1 MFGVYVYFVHLWLLT
16 DNVYRMEAKNV
27 NKRDKGY
34 GVLGICL
41 MVGLIVGAAV
51 LAAAVKVAG
60 AEERVVSVKG
70 LCEREVKA
78 DNVICPFAYKEGGDD
93 LQQLY
98 RTIERKNALI
108 IKFLKEAGIGEEEI
122 SIAAPKVVDTRTEWS
137 GSQNRYAYIVTSVVT
152 VCTDK
157 VDMIINLQ
165 SQQGEL
171 LQQGIATMSGWE
183 FPTVYSFTG
192 LNEIKPSMIE
202 TATKNA
208 RETAERFANDS
219 GSRLGKIKRAT
230 QGQFSITDRDSNTP
244 YMKNVRVVT
253 SVDYYLKD

>member
-1 MFGVYVYFVHLWLLT
+1 MEELKKERKISV
-16 DNVYRMEAKNV
+16 DNE
-27 NKRDKGY
+27 G
-34 GVLGICL
+34 LGCCL
-41 MVGLIVGAAV
+41 MIGLVVGALLLGNAIR
-51 LAAAVKVAG
+51 ASRADD
-60 AEERVVSVKG
+60 RVVSVKG

-78 DNVICPFAYKEGGDD
+78 DKVICPFAYKEGGDN

-98 RTIERKNALI
+98 RTIEEKNGVI
-108 IKFLKEAGIGEEEI
+108 IEFLKDAGISEEEI
-122 SIAAPKVVDTRTEWS
+122 TIAAPKVVDTRTEWS

-157 VDMIINLQ
+157 VDEIITLQ
-165 SQQGEL
+165 SRQGEL
-171 LQQGIATMSGWE
+171 LQRGIATAASWE
-183 FPTVYSFTG
+183 YQTVYSFTK
-192 LNEIKPSMIE
+192 LNDIKPAMIE

-208 RETAERFANDS
+208 RETAEKFAADS
-219 GSRLGKIKRAT
+219 NSKLGKIKRAT

>member
-1 MFGVYVYFVHLWLLT
+1 
-16 DNVYRMEAKNV
+16 MEKKKFNRS
-27 NKRDKGY
+27 NTGTT
-34 GVLGICL
+34 VLGYCL
-41 MVGLIVGAAV
+41 FAGLVIGALLLSNAIR
-51 LAAAVKVAG
+51 VAR
-60 AEERVVSVKG
+60 ADDRVVSVKG

-98 RTIERKNALI
+98 KTIERKNSI
-108 IKFLKEAGIGEEEI
+108 IIDFLKGAGIGEEDI
-122 SIAAPKVVDTRTEWS
+122 SVAAPKVLDTRTEWS
-137 GSQNRYAYIVTSVVT
+137 GSQNRYTYIVTSVVT

-157 VDMIINLQ
+157 VEEVIRLQ

-171 LQQGIATMSGWE
+171 LQQGIATTNGWE
-183 FPTVYSFTG
+183 YPTVYSFTK
-192 LNEIKPSMIE
+192 LNEIKPAMIE
-202 TATKNA
+202 IATKNA
-208 RETAERFANDS
+208 RETAEKFAADS
-219 GSRLGKIKRAT
+219 DSRLGKIKRAT

>member
-1 MFGVYVYFVHLWLLT
+1 MEEPKKARKISV
-16 DNVYRMEAKNV
+16 DNE
-27 NKRDKGY
+27 G
-34 GVLGICL
+34 LGCCL
-41 MVGLIVGAAV
+41 MIGLVVGALLLGNAIR
-51 LAAAVKVAG
+51 ASRADD
-60 AEERVVSVKG
+60 RVVSVKG

-78 DNVICPFAYKEGGDD
+78 DKVICPFAYKEGGDN

-98 RTIERKNALI
+98 RTIEEKNGVI
-108 IKFLKEAGIGEEEI
+108 IEFLKDAGISEEEI
-122 SIAAPKVVDTRTEWS
+122 TIAAPKVVDTRTEWS

-157 VDMIINLQ
+157 VDELIALQ
-165 SQQGEL
+165 SRQGEL
-171 LQQGIATMSGWE
+171 LQRGIATAASWE
-183 FPTVYSFTG
+183 YQTVYSFTK
-192 LNEIKPSMIE
+192 LNEIKPAMIE

-208 RETAERFANDS
+208 RETAEKLAADS
-219 GSRLGKIKRAT
+219 DSKLGKIKRAT

>member
-1 MFGVYVYFVHLWLLT
+1 
-16 DNVYRMEAKNV
+16 METKNV
-27 NKRDKGY
+27 NKNANNN
-34 GVLGICL
+34 VLGYCL
-41 MVGLIVGAAV
+41 MIGLVVGALLLGNAIR
-51 LAAAVKVAG
+51 VAR
-60 AEERVVSVKG
+60 ADDRVVSVKG

-98 RTIERKNALI
+98 KTIERKNGII
-108 IKFLKEAGIGEEEI
+108 IKFLKAAGIGEEEI
-122 SIAAPKVVDTRTEWS
+122 SVAAPKVVDTRTEWS

-157 VDMIINLQ
+157 VDEIIDLQ

-171 LQQGIATMSGWE
+171 LQQGIATTSGWE
-183 FPTVYSFTG
+183 FPTVYTFTK

-208 RETAERFANDS
+208 RETAEKFAADS
-219 GSRLGKIKRAT
+219 DSRLGKIKRAT

>member
-1 MFGVYVYFVHLWLLT
+1 MEEPKKARKVSV
-16 DNVYRMEAKNV
+16 DNE
-27 NKRDKGY
+27 G
-34 GVLGICL
+34 LGCCL
-41 MVGLIVGAAV
+41 MIGLIVGALLLGNAV
-51 LAAAVKVAG
+51 RASRADD
-60 AEERVVSVKG
+60 RVVSVKG

-78 DNVICPFAYKEGGDD
+78 DKVICPFAYKEGGDN

-98 RTIERKNALI
+98 RTIEEKNGVI
-108 IKFLKEAGIGEEEI
+108 IEFLKDAGISEEEI
-122 SIAAPKVVDTRTEWS
+122 TIAAPKVVDTRTEWS

-157 VDMIINLQ
+157 VDEIIALQ
-165 SQQGEL
+165 SRQGEL
-171 LQQGIATMSGWE
+171 LQRGIATAASWE
-183 FPTVYSFTG
+183 YQTVYSFTK
-192 LNEIKPSMIE
+192 LNDIKPAMIE

-208 RETAERFANDS
+208 RETAEKFAADS
-219 GSRLGKIKRAT
+219 DSKLGKIKRAT

>member
-1 MFGVYVYFVHLWLLT
+1 
-16 DNVYRMEAKNV
+16 METKNV
-27 NKRDKGY
+27 NKSVSNNLSGFY
-34 GVLGICL
+34 L
-41 MVGLIVGAAV
+41 MIGLVVGASLLGNAIR
-51 LAAAVKVAG
+51 AARADD
-60 AEERVVSVKG
+60 RVVSVKG

-98 RTIERKNALI
+98 KTIERKNGI
-108 IKFLKEAGIGEEEI
+108 IIAFLKDAGIGEEEI
-122 SIAAPKVVDTRTEWS
+122 SVAAPKVVDTRTEWS
-137 GSQNRYAYIVTSVVT
+137 GSQNRYTYIVTSVVT

-157 VDMIINLQ
+157 VDEIINLQ
-165 SQQGEL
+165 AQQGEL
-171 LQQGIATMSGWE
+171 LQQGIATTSGWE
-183 FPTVYSFTG
+183 FPTVYTFTK

-208 RETAERFANDS
+208 RESAEKFAADS
-219 GSRLGKIKRAT
+219 DSQLGKIKRAT

>member
-1 MFGVYVYFVHLWLLT
+1 
-16 DNVYRMEAKNV
+16 MELKNQ
-27 NKRDKGY
+27 NIRLDKGCEA
-34 GVLGICL
+34 LGCFL
-41 MVGLIVGAAV
+41 MIGLIVGAV
-51 LAAAVKVAG
+51 LLGNAIKAARADD
-60 AEERVVSVKG
+60 RVVSVKG
-70 LCEREVKA
+70 LCEHEVKA

-98 RTIERKNALI
+98 RVIERKNKVI
-108 IKFLKEAGIGEEEI
+108 IDFLKAAGISEGEI

-157 VDMIINLQ
+157 VDTIIGLQ

-171 LQQGIATMSGWE
+171 LQQGIATTSGWE
-183 FPTVYSFTG
+183 YPTVYSFTK

-202 TATKNA
+202 IATKNA
-208 RETAERFANDS
+208 RETAEKFAADS
-219 GSRLGKIKRAT
+219 ESRLGKIKRAT

>member
-1 MFGVYVYFVHLWLLT
+1 MEEKNRCQNKTLGYCLL
-16 DNVYRMEAKNV
+16 
-27 NKRDKGY
+27 
-34 GVLGICL
+34 
-41 MVGLIVGAAV
+41 VGLIVSALLLGNAIKASR
-51 LAAAVKVAG
+51 AND
-60 AEERVVSVKG
+60 RVVSVKG

-98 RTIERKNALI
+98 RTIERKNMI
-108 IKFLKEAGIGEEEI
+108 IINFLKEAGIGEEEI
-122 SIAAPKVVDTRTEWS
+122 SVAAPKVVDTRTEWS
-137 GSQNRYAYIVTSVVT
+137 GSQNRYTYIVTSVVT

-157 VDMIINLQ
+157 VDEIIHLQ

-171 LQQGIATMSGWE
+171 LQQGIATTSGWE
-183 FPTVYSFTG
+183 YPTVYSFTK
-192 LNEIKPSMIE
+192 LNEIKPAMIE

-208 RETAERFANDS
+208 RETAEKFAADS
-219 GSRLGKIKRAT
+219 ESRLGKIKRAT

-244 YMKNVRVVT
+244 YLKNVRVVT

>member
-1 MFGVYVYFVHLWLLT
+1 
-16 DNVYRMEAKNV
+16 MEEKNA
-27 NKRDKGY
+27 NKRLKSGIEA
-34 GVLGICL
+34 LGCFVMI
-41 MVGLIVGAAV
+41 GLIVGALLLGNAIK
-51 LAAAVKVAG
+51 AARSDD
-60 AEERVVSVKG
+60 RVVSVKG

-78 DNVICPFAYKEGGDD
+78 DNVICPFAYKEAGND

-98 RTIERKNALI
+98 RTIERKNAI
-108 IKFLKEAGIGEEEI
+108 IIEFLTGAGISEEEI

-137 GSQNRYAYIVTSVVT
+137 GSNNQYVYIVTSVVT

-157 VDMIINLQ
+157 VDEIIRMQ

-171 LQQGIATMSGWE
+171 LQKGIATTSGWE
-183 FPTVYSFTG
+183 YPTVYSFTK

-202 TATKNA
+202 IATKNA
-208 RETAERFANDS
+208 RETAEKFAADS
-219 GSRLGKIKRAT
+219 ESRLGKIKRAT

>member
-1 MFGVYVYFVHLWLLT
+1 MEESKKERKISV
-16 DNVYRMEAKNV
+16 DNE
-27 NKRDKGY
+27 G
-34 GVLGICL
+34 LGCCL
-41 MVGLIVGAAV
+41 MIGLIVGALLLGNAV
-51 LAAAVKVAG
+51 RASRADD
-60 AEERVVSVKG
+60 RVVSVKG

-78 DNVICPFAYKEGGDD
+78 DKVICPFAYKEGGDN

-98 RTIERKNALI
+98 RTIEEKNGVI
-108 IKFLKEAGIGEEEI
+108 IEFLKDAGISEEEI
-122 SIAAPKVVDTRTEWS
+122 TIAAPKVVDTRTEWS

-157 VDMIINLQ
+157 VDEIIALQ
-165 SQQGEL
+165 SRQGEL
-171 LQQGIATMSGWE
+171 LQRGIATAASWE
-183 FPTVYSFTG
+183 YQTVYSFTG
-192 LNEIKPSMIE
+192 LNDIKPAMIE

-208 RETAERFANDS
+208 RETAEKFAADS
-219 GSRLGKIKRAT
+219 DSKLGKIKRAT

>member
-1 MFGVYVYFVHLWLLT
+1 MQEKKQNKENGALL
-16 DNVYRMEAKNV
+16 
-27 NKRDKGY
+27 GY
-34 GVLGICL
+34 CL
-41 MVGLIVGAAV
+41 LVGLVVSALLLGNAIKAARIDD
-51 LAAAVKVAG
+51 
-60 AEERVVSVKG
+60 RVVSVKG

-98 RTIERKNALI
+98 RTIERKNKI
-108 IKFLKEAGIGEEEI
+108 IIDFLKAAGIGEEEI
-122 SIAAPKVVDTRTEWS
+122 SVAAPKVVDTRTEWS
-137 GSQNRYAYIVTSVVT
+137 GSQNRYSYIVTSVVT
-152 VCTDK
+152 VCTSK
-157 VDMIINLQ
+157 VDEIIRLQ

-171 LQQGIATMSGWE
+171 LQQGIATTSGWE
-183 FPTVYSFTG
+183 FPTVFSFTK

-208 RETAERFANDS
+208 RETAERFATDS
-219 GSRLGKIKRAT
+219 NSRLGKIKRAT
-230 QGQFSITDRDSNTP
+230 QGQFTITDRDSNTP

>member
-1 MFGVYVYFVHLWLLT
+1 MEIKKTNNGNSAVLGYCLLT
-16 DNVYRMEAKNV
+16 
-27 NKRDKGY
+27 
-34 GVLGICL
+34 
-41 MVGLIVGAAV
+41 GLIVGALLLGNAIK
-51 LAAAVKVAG
+51 AARADD
-60 AEERVVSVKG
+60 RVVSVKG

-98 RTIERKNALI
+98 RTIERKNKVI
-108 IKFLKEAGIGEEEI
+108 IDFLKAAGIGEEEI

-157 VDMIINLQ
+157 VDTIIGLQ

-171 LQQGIATMSGWE
+171 LQQGIATTSGWE
-183 FPTVYSFTG
+183 YPTVYSFTK
-192 LNEIKPSMIE
+192 LNEIKPAMIE
-202 TATKNA
+202 IATKNA
-208 RETAERFANDS
+208 RETAEKFAADS
-219 GSRLGKIKRAT
+219 ESRLGKIKRAT

>member
-1 MFGVYVYFVHLWLLT
+1 MEEKNTKQKSLQNESYESLGCLL
-16 DNVYRMEAKNV
+16 M
-27 NKRDKGY
+27 
-34 GVLGICL
+34 I
-41 MVGLIVGAAV
+41 GLIVGAIV
-51 LAAAVKVAG
+51 LGSAIKAARAND
-60 AEERVVSVKG
+60 RIVSVKG

-78 DNVICPFAYKEGGDD
+78 DKAICPFAYKEGGDN

-98 RTIERKNALI
+98 TTIETKNGVI
-108 IKFLKEAGIGEEEI
+108 IDFLREAGIADTDI

-137 GSQNRYAYIVTSVVT
+137 GSQNRYTYIVTSVVT

-157 VDMIINLQ
+157 VDEIIQLQ
-165 SQQGEL
+165 SRQGEL
-171 LQQGIATMSGWE
+171 LQKGIAMTNNWE
-183 FPTVYSFTG
+183 YQTVYSFTK

-208 RETAERFANDS
+208 RETAEKFAADS
-219 GSRLGKIKRAT
+219 ESKLGKIKRAT
-230 QGQFSITDRDSNTP
+230 QGQFTITDRDSNTP

>member
-1 MFGVYVYFVHLWLLT
+1 MEELKKERKISV
-16 DNVYRMEAKNV
+16 DNE
-27 NKRDKGY
+27 G
-34 GVLGICL
+34 LGCCL
-41 MVGLIVGAAV
+41 MIGLVVGALLLGNAIR
-51 LAAAVKVAG
+51 ASRADD
-60 AEERVVSVKG
+60 RVVSVKG

-78 DNVICPFAYKEGGDD
+78 DKVICPFAYKEGGDN

-98 RTIERKNALI
+98 RTIEDKNGVI
-108 IKFLKEAGIGEEEI
+108 IEFLKDAGISEEEI
-122 SIAAPKVVDTRTEWS
+122 TIAAPKVVDTRTEWS

-157 VDMIINLQ
+157 VDEIIALQ
-165 SQQGEL
+165 SRQGEL
-171 LQQGIATMSGWE
+171 LQRGIATAASWE
-183 FPTVYSFTG
+183 YQTVYSFTK
-192 LNEIKPSMIE
+192 LNEIKPAMIE

-208 RETAERFANDS
+208 RETAEKFAADS
-219 GSRLGKIKRAT
+219 DSKLGKIKRAT

>member
-1 MFGVYVYFVHLWLLT
+1 
-16 DNVYRMEAKNV
+16 METKNIEKKCTMC
-27 NKRDKGY
+27 NGT
-34 GVLGICL
+34 LGIYL
-41 MVGLIVGAAV
+41 MIGLIVGAILLGNAI
-51 LAAAVKVAG
+51 KVSKIDD
-60 AEERVVSVKG
+60 RVVSVKG

-98 RTIERKNALI
+98 KIIENKNTII
-108 IKFLKEAGIGEEEI
+108 INFLKASGISEEEI
-122 SIAAPKVVDTRTEWS
+122 SVAAPKVLDTRTEWS
-137 GSQNRYAYIVTSVVT
+137 GSQNRYTYIVTSVVT
-152 VCTDK
+152 VCTNK
-157 VDMIINLQ
+157 VDEIIKMQ

-171 LQQGIATMSGWE
+171 LQQGIATTSSWE
-183 FPTVYSFTG
+183 FPTVYSFTK
-192 LNEIKPSMIE
+192 LNDIKPAMIE

-208 RETAERFANDS
+208 RETAEKFAADS
-219 GSRLGKIKRAT
+219 DSKLGKIKRAT

>member
-1 MFGVYVYFVHLWLLT
+1 MERKEHCKNGILGYCLL
-16 DNVYRMEAKNV
+16 
-27 NKRDKGY
+27 
-34 GVLGICL
+34 
-41 MVGLIVGAAV
+41 VGLIVSALLLGNAIKASR
-51 LAAAVKVAG
+51 ADD
-60 AEERVVSVKG
+60 RIVSVKG

-98 RTIERKNALI
+98 RIIEQKNAI
-108 IKFLKEAGIGEEEI
+108 IINFLKSAGISEGEI
-122 SIAAPKVVDTRTEWS
+122 SVAAPKVVDTRTEWS

-157 VDMIINLQ
+157 VDEIIRLQ

-171 LQQGIATMSGWE
+171 LQQGIATTSGWE
-183 FPTVYSFTG
+183 YPTVYTFTK
-192 LNEIKPSMIE
+192 LNEIKPAMIE

-208 RETAERFANDS
+208 RETAEKFAADS
-219 GSRLGKIKRAT
+219 ESRLGKIKRAT
-230 QGQFSITDRDSNTP
+230 QGQFTITDRDSNTP

-253 SVDYYLKD
+253 SVDFYLKD

>member
-1 MFGVYVYFVHLWLLT
+1 MEELKKERKISV
-16 DNVYRMEAKNV
+16 DNE
-27 NKRDKGY
+27 G
-34 GVLGICL
+34 LGCCL
-41 MVGLIVGAAV
+41 MIGLVVGALLLGNAIRV
-51 LAAAVKVAG
+51 SRADD
-60 AEERVVSVKG
+60 RVVSVKG

-78 DNVICPFAYKEGGDD
+78 DKVICPFAYKEGGDN

-98 RTIERKNALI
+98 RTIEDKNGVI
-108 IKFLKEAGIGEEEI
+108 IEFLKDAGISEEEI
-122 SIAAPKVVDTRTEWS
+122 TIAAPKVVDTRTEWS

-157 VDMIINLQ
+157 VDEIIALQ
-165 SQQGEL
+165 SRQGEL
-171 LQQGIATMSGWE
+171 LQRGIATAASWE
-183 FPTVYSFTG
+183 YQTVYSFTK
-192 LNEIKPSMIE
+192 LNEIKPAMIE

-208 RETAERFANDS
+208 RETAEKFAADS
-219 GSRLGKIKRAT
+219 DSKLGKIKRAT